1 MACGPPPMCCLMS
14 PATPGSPRCCWAS
27 WGPAASAVSPQLQLF
42 LQLPALA
49 SSTTVVQTT
58 CSKALITPHK
68 GCFPALSSRSL
79 CFLLFFWPKSL
90 PCLLVLFSSP
100 PLHAR
105 TSSVVAETPSQKEC
119 MTYWVPWKRCQT
131 LVKIVEC
138 NAKWWGFNSCA
149 KCVRRQ
155 ILQGKILSVI
165 QAEVRYSKS
174 EYKLQNICFC
184 QWVPAS
190 C

>member
-1 MACGPPPMCCLMS
+1 M
-14 PATPGSPRCCWAS
+14 WAS
-27 WGPAASAVSPQLQLF
+27 THVLSDEPGHAWQSSVLLGQLGTGCLRRLPSA
-42 LQLPALA
+42 PALPTA
-49 SSTTVVQTT
+49 PSLGQQHYCCVDDMQQGSHHSSQG
-58 CSKALITPHK
+58 L
-68 GCFPALSSRSL
+68 FPCPQQS
-79 CFLLFFWPKSL
+79 
-90 PCLLVLFSSP
+90 VTLFSSFFFGPNPCPACSCFSLHP

-119 MTYWVPWKRCQT
+119 MTYWVPWRRRQT

-165 QAEVRYSKS
+165 
-174 EYKLQNICFC
+174 
-184 QWVPAS
+184 
-190 C
+190 